1 MIDRGVFLSSFYNRR
16 RVLTTLS
23 AMAAFGLAF
32 VASNAK
38 AADAIEQPKLE
49 MAAVRDTQLGAQAA
63 IADALGLFKKEGLD
77 MTIHW
82 TTSGADIITF
92 MAGGA
97 TYLAAGGAFNG
108 IVLRTQGAP
117 VKIIAGLADMSG
129 TQGLALGPGVK
140 LSSPKDLEGKKL
152 AFTQGTPN
160 VLILSKLAETYGF
173 DMKKIQLISMDPPEG
188 AVAASRGDV
197 QGFLGFQPHLQ
208 RLVSMGGSLYATGT
222 EVNFNGKPEKLSFDK
237 QLIYVN
243 SVLLASQE
251 WIDKKPNTLKA
262 VIRALIAAN
271 DVIANDRP
279 KAVEIMQKMLK
290 IDAKAIEIM
299 MAANSY
305 TLAMD
310 DHLAK
315 SVVFQSDWGLSIKRI
330 PKGITPEQIFETK
343 LLREVDPKLVT
354 WSPSK

>member
-1 MIDRGVFLSSFYNRR
+1 MMNKMKFWDRTRSRRWFAAVLAAASLGSYLSSSDGR
-16 RVLTTLS
+16 
-23 AMAAFGLAF
+23 
-32 VASNAK
+32 
-38 AADAIEQPKLE
+38 AADGIEQPKVE
-49 MAAVRDTQLGAQAA
+49 MAAVRDTQLGAQVA
-63 IADALGLFKKEGLD
+63 IADALGFFKDEGLD
-77 MTIHW
+77 MTVHW

-97 TYLAAGGAFNG
+97 TYLAAGGGFNG

-129 TQGLALGPGVK
+129 TQGLALAPGVK

-160 VLILSKLAETYGF
+160 VLILSKLAEAYGF
-173 DMKKIQLISMDPPEG
+173 DMKKVQLISMDPPEG

-222 EVNFNGKPEKLSFDK
+222 EVNLTGTPEKLSFDK

-243 SVLLASQE
+243 SVLLASQD

-262 VIRALIAAN
+262 AIRALLKAN

-279 KAVEIMQKMLK
+279 KAVAIMQKLLK
-290 IDAKAIEIM
+290 LDAQSLNVM
-299 MAANSY
+299 MDANTY
-305 TLAMD
+305 TLAID

-315 SVVFQSDWGLSIKRI
+315 SITFQNDWGRSIKRI
-330 PKGITPEQIFETK
+330 PSDVAPAQIFEPK
-343 LLREVDPKLVT
+343 LLREIDPKLVT
-354 WSPSK
+354 WSPAK